1 MLLILKKQK
10 LKIIKQISNDY
21 TVKVENK
28 LYICKPR
35 GKFRNLHITP
45 LVGDNVVIDKENNY
59 ILEVCD
65 RKNELDRPSVANID
79 QVVIVTSVK
88 IPDFSSNL
96 LDKLLTIIEFNNI
109 KPIICFTKLDL
120 LNDSE
125 LKTIK
130 VIMNYYKNI
139 GYEVYSNTDQDL
151 KNIFKDKIT
160 VFAGQSGAG
169 KSSLLNRL
177 DESLNLEIGEVSIAL
192 GRGKHTTRHTELIQ
206 VLGGLIADTPG
217 FSSLD
222 FKGMKKSDIRDNFI
236 EFNEY
241 KEYCEYKDCMH
252 INELKCG
259 IKEKVENNTIMKSRY
274 ENYLK
279 FVEKGEL

>member
-1 MLLILKKQK
+1 MIG
-10 LKIIKQISNDY
+10 KIIKQISNDY
-21 TVKVENK
+21 TVKVDNE
-28 LYICKPR
+28 LYVCKAR
-35 GKFRNLHITP
+35 GKFRKLNITP
-45 LVGDNVVIDKENNY
+45 LVGDDVVIDKDNNY
-59 ILEVCD
+59 ILEVLE
-65 RKNELDRPSVANID
+65 RKNELNRPSISNID

-88 IPDFSSNL
+88 IPDYSSNL
-96 LDKLLTIIEFNNI
+96 LDKLLTIIEYNNI

-120 LNDSE
+120 INKEE
-125 LKTIK
+125 LKEIQI
-130 VIMNYYKNI
+130 IMDYYRKI
-139 GYEVYSNTDQDL
+139 GYEVYSNTDNNL

-177 DESLNLEIGEVSIAL
+177 DNTLNLEIGEVSIAL
-192 GRGKHTTRHTELIQ
+192 GRGRHTTMHTELIE

-217 FSSLD
+217 FSQID
-222 FKGMKKSDIRDNFI
+222 FRGMKRSDIRDNFI

-241 KEYCEYKDCMH
+241 RESCEYKDCMH
-252 INELKCG
+252 INELKCS
-259 IKEKVENNTIMKSRY
+259 IKEKIEDGTIMKSRY